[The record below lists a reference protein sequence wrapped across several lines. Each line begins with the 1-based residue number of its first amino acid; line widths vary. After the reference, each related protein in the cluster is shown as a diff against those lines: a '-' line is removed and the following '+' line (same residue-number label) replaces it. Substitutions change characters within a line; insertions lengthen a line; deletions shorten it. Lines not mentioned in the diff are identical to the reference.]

1 MRSPLI
7 INNCLPKNISIQFI
21 VGGKTLS
28 TKEIKSQMQHEV
40 FANEDLSNLQ
50 FKIVT
55 NGFYWSR
62 EFFMRQ
68 NKIGE
73 EQDLYLSDR
82 IQGGTTIKILFD
94 KRKNSNQ
101 FILNIY
107 CKAFII
113 SELDESINV
122 YGNL

>member
-1 MRSPLI
+1 
-7 INNCLPKNISIQFI
+7 
-21 VGGKTLS
+21 
-28 TKEIKSQMQHEV
+28 MQHEV

-50 FKIVT
+50 FKIVA

-62 EFFMRQ
+62 EFYMKPNQ
-68 NKIGE
+68 VGQ

-82 IQGGTTIKILFD
+82 LKGGTTIKILFD
-94 KRKNSNQ
+94 RRKNSNQ

-113 SELDESINV
+113 SELDENINV